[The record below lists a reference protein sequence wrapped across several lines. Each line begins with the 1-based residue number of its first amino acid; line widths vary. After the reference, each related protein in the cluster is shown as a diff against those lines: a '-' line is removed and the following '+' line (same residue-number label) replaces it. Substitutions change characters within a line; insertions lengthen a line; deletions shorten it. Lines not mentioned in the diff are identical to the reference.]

1 MPLAATIERIPDEV
15 APSRAA
21 SIMLWTIA
29 AFTAALLLWAG
40 FARVEEVA
48 VASGKVIPSSQL
60 QVVSNLEGGIVKA
73 ILVKTG
79 QKVAKGQLLLQLD
92 TTQATSEFGRTD
104 ETHTALAARVARL
117 TAEVDGGVPAFPD
130 WLMRSA
136 PTVVATE
143 RALWTA
149 RRADLD
155 AQVRAETAR
164 LDQAQRTEAQARV
177 EAATRGQ
184 EAELAQREVAMLAPL
199 VDKGIAP
206 RIELLRAES
215 AAAQAKGERDSAALA
230 IRRAAC
236 ALAEAQA
243 SLHKVRE
250 AYRAQA
256 VEQLTTARSELAAQ
270 GEALPAL
277 QDRLTRTELR
287 SPIDGI
293 VQRVLV
299 TTVGGTVRPG
309 EPLVEV
315 VPQNEEL
322 VIEAAVRPADIAF
335 IHEGQK
341 AFVKLTAY
349 DYSVYG
355 GLQGVVERISPDATV
370 NPANG
375 ESHFTVRVRTTRND
389 MVAPDGQKLPIGV
402 GMQAEVDVLGRK
414 RSVLSYLLTPFTKLS
429 DNAFREK

>member
-15 APSRAA
+15 QPSRAA

-40 FARVEEVA
+40 LARVEEVA

-60 QVVSNLEGGIVKA
+60 QVVSNLEGGIVEA

-79 QKVAKGQLLLQLD
+79 QKVTKGQLLLKLD
-92 TTQATSEFGRTD
+92 TTQATAEFGRTD
-104 ETHTALAARVARL
+104 ETHTALAARAARL
-117 TAEVDGGVPAFPD
+117 AAEVEGTAPAFPD
-130 WLMRSA
+130 WLQRSA
-136 PTVVATE
+136 PAVVATE
-143 RALWTA
+143 RSLWAA
-149 RRADLD
+149 RRADFD

-177 EAATRGQ
+177 EALARSQ

-206 RIELLRAES
+206 RIELMRAES
-215 AAAQAKGERDSAALA
+215 AAAQAKGARDSAALA
-230 IRRAAC
+230 IRRAAG
-236 ALAEAQA
+236 AVTEAQA
-243 SLHKVRE
+243 SLRKVRE

-256 VEQLTTARSELAAQ
+256 VEQLTAARSDMAAQ
-270 GEALPAL
+270 GETLPAL

-287 SPIDGI
+287 APIDGI

-315 VPQNEEL
+315 VPQNDEL

-335 IHEGQK
+335 VHEGQK

-370 NPANG
+370 NPQTG

-389 MVAPDGQKLPIGV
+389 MVAPDGRTLPIGV
-402 GMQAEVDVLGRK
+402 GMQAEVDLLGHK